1 MPLYVRDD
9 AARDLAQRLATRRG
23 CTVTEAVR
31 DALREAL
38 ARDAAEFQRRRDEAR
53 KILGE
58 LDSLPRLRPG
68 FGDDDLY
75 DEKGMPIL

>member
-1 MPLYVRDD
+1 LPLYVRDNK
-9 AARDLAQRLATRRG
+9 ARDLARRLAEQRR

-38 ARDAAEFQRRRDEAR
+38 ERDSAEIEERRQRARE
-53 KILGE
+53 ILQE

-68 FGDDDLY
+68 VPDDDLY
-75 DEKGMPIL
+75 DERGMPVL

>member
-9 AARDLAQRLATRRG
+9 TARDLAQRLAERRG
-23 CTVTEAVR
+23 CTVTEAVQ

-38 ARDAAEFQRRRDEAR
+38 VRDKAELEGRREQAHD
-53 KILGE
+53 ILHA
-58 LDSLPRLRPG
+58 LDSLPRRRPG
-68 FGDDDLY
+68 LKDDDLY